1 MAIVQKF
8 KTTGVP
14 RTLLD
19 AVKLIPENRILYILH
34 VFRKVPKLIIS
45 QYLWSDPSRT
55 VAGHIDIKFSTNQ
68 RTAIGKLKSIINHSE
83 IQSKLFLTGNEAIT
97 KYTDCTQM

>member
-19 AVKLIPENRILYILH
+19 ALKLIPENRILYILH
-34 VFRKVPKLIIS
+34 VFRKVLKLI
-45 QYLWSDPSRT
+45 R
-55 VAGHIDIKFSTNQ
+55 N
-68 RTAIGKLKSIINHSE
+68 
-83 IQSKLFLTGNEAIT
+83 
-97 KYTDCTQM
+97 